1 MYCQIL
7 SLKLSFCHV
16 LCLTLGLYRP
26 TSGKV
31 YISGY
36 DISKDMVQVRKSL
49 GLCPQDDIL
58 FHHLTVSE
66 HLYFYCVVSQRYILF
81 SHSFHMLQ
89 AV

>member
-1 MYCQIL
+1 MNRHIINSTSNC
-7 SLKLSFCHV
+7 FCHV

-49 GLCPQDDIL
+49 GLCPQG
-58 FHHLTVSE
+58 
-66 HLYFYCVVSQRYILF
+66 
-81 SHSFHMLQ
+81 
-89 AV
+89 

>member
-66 HLYFYCVVSQRYILF
+66 HLYFYCVVIQRYILF